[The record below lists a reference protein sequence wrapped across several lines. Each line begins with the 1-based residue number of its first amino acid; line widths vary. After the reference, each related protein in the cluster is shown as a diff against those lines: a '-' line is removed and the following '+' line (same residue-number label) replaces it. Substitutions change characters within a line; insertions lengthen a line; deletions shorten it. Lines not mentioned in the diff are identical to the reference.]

1 MKLFETLVA
10 CKAIMKSSVRLRA
23 EKYPMKGLHIQ
34 YIATSLIIITV
45 THTPVISTMHALTA
59 IFEMMSSDKT
69 SCLMIADAIE
79 MSKEL
84 YNCASSVAST
94 ISSN

>member
-23 EKYPMKGLHIQ
+23 EKYPMKGLHI
-34 YIATSLIIITV
+34 ATSLIIFTV